1 MNKNIYG
8 CTTSFSDWI
17 TDYVESKDFKKQQE
31 QEQTEPMKM
40 KVSDQDLFESAK
52 HLLEGKKITVLQ
64 RKNKNEKSVRP
75 KKV

>member
-17 TDYVESKDFKKQQE
+17 TDYVESKDFQKKQE

-40 KVSDQDLFESAK
+40 KVSDPDLFESAK
-52 HLLEGKKITVLQ
+52 HLLEGQKITVLQ

>member
-1 MNKNIYG
+1 MNKNIHG
-8 CTTSFSDWI
+8 CKTSFSDWI
-17 TDYVESKDFKKQQE
+17 TDYVESKDFEKKQE

-40 KVSDQDLFESAK
+40 KISNQDLFESAK